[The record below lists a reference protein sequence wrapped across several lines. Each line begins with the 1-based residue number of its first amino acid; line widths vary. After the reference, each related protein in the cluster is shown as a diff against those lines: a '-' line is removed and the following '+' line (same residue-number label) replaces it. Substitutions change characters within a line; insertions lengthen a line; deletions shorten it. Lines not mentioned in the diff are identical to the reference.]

1 MIGKRDILE
10 ISCKILGLISLTWS
24 LRYLSSVAF
33 IYVAD
38 QEKTMYL
45 IVVAPFVLYLISAF
59 ILFRFSRG
67 IASLLVRTDEPVELG
82 TWENWQKPVYTL
94 CLRVVGAVVI
104 VKAVPSVVKEVL
116 GIAFHSQPLSI
127 RVSATWIP
135 LVSAIV
141 YLALGI
147 YFIGGE
153 KAIVKVA
160 MKGSLR
166 ESDTDDT

>member
-24 LRYLSSVAF
+24 LRYLSSAPF
-33 IYVAD
+33 IYSVER
-38 QEKTMYL
+38 QKMIYL
-45 IVVAPFVLYLISAF
+45 IIAPFVLYLISAF

-67 IASLLVRTDEPVELG
+67 IASLLVRTDGPVELG
-82 TWENWQKPVYTL
+82 TLGNQQKPIYTL
-94 CLRVVGAVVI
+94 CLRVAGAVV
-104 VKAVPSVVKEVL
+104 VTKAVPSVVKEVL
-116 GIAFHSQPLSI
+116 GIALHSR
-127 RVSATWIP
+127 RVFATWIP

-147 YFIGGE
+147 YFIGGA

-166 ESDTDDT
+166 ESDADDT